1 MLMFYANL
9 DPTGYGT
16 VTVLYGQKVIMM
28 IAILNIDQS
37 SRAFMATKK
46 VRVL

>member
-9 DPTGYGT
+9 DPT
-16 VTVLYGQKVIMM
+16 VQLRYGQKVIMM